1 MTKNRERDQKQKLI
15 QRKKLL
21 LKSTAPKERRGTAL
35 TDDDIETVP
44 VEVRSSRS
52 LLLRSPF
59 GSGAIGITIADADP
73 TDAVLIMDNDFTQDG
88 MGRRYDMDPTD
99 PGHMIDWDTRD
110 AG

>member
-1 MTKNRERDQKQKLI
+1 MTKNREKEQKQKLI

-21 LKSTAPKERRGTAL
+21 LKSTGPKDRRGAAL

-44 VEVRSSRS
+44 IEVRTSRS

-59 GSGAIGITIADADP
+59 GGGATGITLADADP
-73 TDAVLIMDNDFTQDG
+73 TDAVVIMDNDFTQDG

-99 PGHMIDWDTRD
+99 SGRMIDWDTRD